1 MLDTVKLSLEEYSI
15 SSDSSLTIQP
25 GTYMAGTGEVI
36 TEFPLFTDKSG
47 RAFRGSKAYLNTEK
61 LNLTL
66 QPFSRGGA
74 KGTACF
80 VSFSIPKLHYGNNFY
95 SVGEG
100 GSRAVLK
107 SVEKELKENG
117 ITTNIEQAHI
127 SRADTF
133 KNIQAEEPFSSY
145 FSLFTLL
152 RARRAQQRSYGTTY
166 LVHNKQQQF
175 CIYDKLVEMESRKID
190 TKGFPARTIRF
201 EHRLLNKRKVAK
213 VYGFSQV
220 GELFK
225 GGYEVVRNNQVEE
238 WRKSL
243 FSHEVEEVSILAAN
257 QLENEMRYFQE
268 RHSRNWFSQFLKVY
282 GAYSLVEGAGLEV
295 VKTALHNLESERTK
309 VWRAERL
316 LLDMKR
322 EVDMLRVESG
332 SSKTQAELYNELKA
346 KVCLN

>member
-1 MLDTVKLSLEEYSI
+1 
-15 SSDSSLTIQP
+15 
-25 GTYMAGTGEVI
+25 
-36 TEFPLFTDKSG
+36 
-47 RAFRGSKAYLNTEK
+47 
-61 LNLTL
+61 
-66 QPFSRGGA
+66 
-74 KGTACF
+74 
-80 VSFSIPKLHYGNNFY
+80 
-95 SVGEG
+95 
-100 GSRAVLK
+100 
-107 SVEKELKENG
+107 
-117 ITTNIEQAHI
+117 
-127 SRADTF
+127 
-133 KNIQAEEPFSSY
+133 
-145 FSLFTLL
+145 
-152 RARRAQQRSYGTTY
+152 
-166 LVHNKQQQF
+166 
-175 CIYDKLVEMESRKID
+175 MESRKID
-190 TKGFPARTIRF
+190 TKGFPDRTIRF